1 MGNIDSVS
9 KIKLEEIG
17 GTSISE
23 KLVDNEIADFP
34 YMSNRLKP
42 VDWKSIVDSSKPWTD
57 PNFRAN
63 KNAILD
69 PMIRR
74 EKRIKNWENFVWKRP
89 SEVYGQGNFTVFND
103 VKPDDIKQGHC
114 GDCYFLSCLSSI
126 AEQP

>member
-1 MGNIDSVS
+1 M
-9 KIKLEEIG
+9 EW
-17 GTSISE
+17 
-23 KLVDNEIADFP
+23 
-34 YMSNRLKP
+34 KP
-42 VDWKSIVDSSKPWTD
+42 IVEAGKPWTD

-89 SEVYGQGNFTVFND
+89 SEVYGRGNFKVFND
-103 VKPDDIKQGHC
+103 IKPDDIKQGHC

-126 AEQP
+126 AEHPQRIKDIFLTQDVNDAGCYAVKIWVDGQPRELVVDDMFPYD